1 MAWDPGALR
10 KSVRDVWLAG
20 VCGGLGEHTPLPAW
34 AWRAIF
40 IVTGLA
46 GWRVIAY
53 IVLWILMPAG
63 IFVPP
68 AAAAAGS
75 DGDSAA
81 GTGPGGTAPP

>member
-46 GWRVIAY
+46 GWDLVREARR
-53 IVLWILMPAG
+53 LLG
-63 IFVPP
+63 
-68 AAAAAGS
+68 
-75 DGDSAA
+75 
-81 GTGPGGTAPP
+81 